1 MISDMET
8 GMIDNFDPAELVR
21 NLAEKLRANYIFPEV
36 AEQICVCLQ
45 KHLED
50 GEYADI
56 AEGEFLALAL
66 TLHMQEVNHDEHLWV
81 RWHPET
87 LPDDE
92 GQLRLNPQWQEEQRI
107 KARLD
112 NHGVH
117 KVERL
122 PGNVGY
128 IDIHYFHRPE
138 WAGDTVSAG
147 MTFVADSEALI
158 IDLRQCTGGFPA
170 TIALFCSYLFG
181 DEPILVS
188 SIYWRDEDRVQEFWT
203 TSQVPG
209 KRFGN
214 KPVYALISKS
224 TFSGGEGFASILQS
238 RKRATLLGDK
248 TDGGANAGASFRL
261 HPHFEVFI
269 PIGRTIDPLTG
280 SNWEG
285 TGITPDISIPQEQ
298 AFKAAYHM
306 ALKSILASIGES
318 TTGPFKSLAE
328 EAQTAIK
335 ELTANQK
342 VCARCGYQNPPHR
355 VKCKNC
361 DEPLPDVKGREET
374 LLEEVV

>member
-1 MISDMET
+1 MET
-8 GMIDNFDPAELVR
+8 NSDSMGKISPAELVCS
-21 NLAEKLRANYIFPEV
+21 LAENLRANYIFPEV
-36 AEQICVCLQ
+36 AEQICACLQ
-45 KHLED
+45 KHLDD

-56 AEGEFLALAL
+56 TEGEFLAFAL

-81 RWHPET
+81 RWHTEP
-87 LPDDE
+87 LPDDD
-92 GQLRLNPQWQEEQRI
+92 GQLRLNPQWQEEQRW

-138 WAGDTVSAG
+138 WAGDTVAAA
-147 MTFVADSEALI
+147 MNFVAGADALI

-181 DEPILVS
+181 DKPILVS
-188 SIYWRDEDRVQEFWT
+188 SIYWRDEDHVQEFWT
-203 TSQVPG
+203 TSQIPG

-214 KPVYALISKS
+214 KLVYTLISKV
-224 TFSGGEGFASILQS
+224 TFSAGEGFASILQS
-238 RKRATLLGDK
+238 RKRAILLGDK

-269 PIGRTIDPLTG
+269 PIGRTIDPLTK

-298 AFKAAYHM
+298 AFKAAYQK

-318 TTGPFKSLAE
+318 PTEPFKSLAE
-328 EAQTAIK
+328 EAQTALK

-342 VCARCGYQNPPHR
+342 VCAQCGYQNPLHR
-355 VKCKNC
+355 VKCKIAMKHC
-361 DEPLPDVKGREET
+361 PIAREK
-374 LLEEVV
+374 

>member
-1 MISDMET
+1 MET
-8 GMIDNFDPAELVR
+8 GMSDNINPAELVHS
-21 NLAEKLRANYIFPEV
+21 LAEKLRANYIFPEI
-36 AEQICVCLQ
+36 ADQICACLQ
-45 KHLED
+45 KHLDD

-56 AEGEFLALAL
+56 TEGEFLALAL

-81 RWHPET
+81 RWHAEP
-87 LPDDE
+87 LPDDD
-92 GQLRLNPQWQEEQRI
+92 GQLRLNPQWQEEQRR

-122 PGNVGY
+122 PGNVGF
-128 IDIHYFHRPE
+128 IDIRYFHRPE
-138 WAGDTVSAG
+138 WASETVSAA
-147 MTFVADSEALI
+147 MSFVADTDALI

-170 TIALFCSYLFG
+170 TIALFSSYLFG
-181 DEPILVS
+181 EEPILVS
-188 SIYWRDEDRVQEFWT
+188 SIYWRDEDRIQEFWT
-203 TSQVPG
+203 QSQVPG
-209 KRFGN
+209 RRFGN

-269 PIGRTIDPLTG
+269 PIGRAISPLTG

-298 AFKAAYHM
+298 AFKAAYYK
-306 ALKSILASIGES
+306 ALTSILANIVKEN
-318 TTGPFKSLAE
+318 TDKTLVE
-328 EAQTAIK
+328 EAKTALK
-335 ELTANQK
+335 QLTADQK
-342 VCARCGYQNPPHR
+342 FCNRCGYQNPLTR
-355 VKCKNC
+355 GKCKNC
-361 DEPLPDVKGREET
+361 DEPLPEGN
-374 LLEEVV
+374 